1 MEFWELTPFE
11 LNLIIKTYAKKKEEE
26 SKEMLSM
33 VYINAMWTAQWF
45 GKKSSH
51 PRPLKEILESIDKD
65 KKQMSDEDMFE
76 KVKALNALFGG
87 EVKEDYKKY
96 KENKALAI

>member
-1 MEFWELTPFE
+1 M
-11 LNLIIKTYAKKKEEE
+11 IKTYSEKKKEE
-26 SKEMLSM
+26 SKEKLTLA
-33 VYINAMWTAQWF
+33 YINAMWTVQWL
-45 GKKSSH
+45 GKKSNH

-87 EVKEDYKKY
+87 EVKEVGKK
-96 KENKALAI
+96 

>member
-1 MEFWELTPFE
+1 M
-11 LNLIIKTYAKKKEEE
+11 IKSYSEKKKEE
-26 SKEMLSM
+26 SKEKLTLA
-33 VYINAMWTAQWF
+33 YINAMWTVQWL
-45 GKKSSH
+45 GKKSNH

-87 EVKEDYKKY
+87 EVKEVGKK
-96 KENKALAI
+96 

>member
-1 MEFWELTPFE
+1 M
-11 LNLIIKTYAKKKEEE
+11 IKTYSEKKKEE
-26 SKEMLSM
+26 SKEKLTLA
-33 VYINAMWTAQWF
+33 YINAMWTVQWL
-45 GKKSSH
+45 GKKSNH

-87 EVKEDYKKY
+87 EVRTVGKE
-96 KENKALAI
+96 

>member
-1 MEFWELTPFE
+1 M
-11 LNLIIKTYAKKKEEE
+11 IKTYSEKKKEE
-26 SKEMLSM
+26 SKEKLTLA
-33 VYINAMWTAQWF
+33 YINAIWTVQWL
-45 GKKSSH
+45 GKKSNH

-87 EVKEDYKKY
+87 EVKEVGKK
-96 KENKALAI
+96 